1 MMCGD
6 HWELRRP
13 EPQSSEPADPW
24 PEDEGCTVEPIVL
37 PFPIKSVCQLEMSLK
52 QSQPLVPTAVFL

>member
-24 PEDEGCTVEPIVL
+24 PEDEGCTVGLIVAI
-37 PFPIKSVCQLEMSLK
+37 PYQVCQLEMSLK
-52 QSQPLVPTAVFL
+52 QSQSLVPTAVFL